1 MSPTTERLLKAAIL
15 IALGAYLYTR
25 LTTETVLFYINERFV
40 MLTLLAAVGFLLVG
54 ASLVLRPGRDH
65 HHTHQHEHTHAHDHN
80 HSHVT
85 WLGLLILAVPVIV
98 GILVPPQPLGA
109 NALENREVNVGSLS
123 SIAPPR
129 SNDTRMGIVTGEK
142 NILDWLSEF
151 HDNPDPAGFTNQAAH
166 IIGFVYRDDRF
177 TPDTFMVSRFIV
189 SCCVAD
195 AAPVGLIVQWPDTP
209 TLAGDQWVEVTGHFQ
224 PGSFDGFTL
233 PVLVAEEIKLT
244 EPPAQPY
251 LYP

>member
-15 IALGAYLYTR
+15 LALGAYLYTR

-54 ASLVLRPGRDH
+54 ASLLLRPGRDH
-65 HHTHQHEHTHAHDHN
+65 HHTHDHDHDHD

-85 WLGLLILAVPVIV
+85 WIGLLILTVPVIV
-98 GILVPPQPLGA
+98 GTLVPPQPLGA

-129 SNDTRMGIVTGEK
+129 SNETRMGIVTGEK
-142 NILDWLSEF
+142 NIIDWLSEF
-151 HDNPDPAGFTNQAAH
+151 HDNPDPAGFTGQEAH
-166 IIGFVYRDDRF
+166 IIGFVYRDERF
-177 TPDTFMVSRFIV
+177 TPDSFMVGRFIV

-195 AAPVGLIVQWPDTP
+195 AAPVGLIVQWPDAP
-209 TLAGDQWVEVTGHFQ
+209 TLADNQWVEVTGHFE
-224 PGSFDGFTL
+224 PGSFDGFAL
-233 PVLVAEEIKLT
+233 PVLVAGQVTPT